1 MNRIT
6 LPAEL
11 EPLKPLRQW
20 VLWRIETPPG
30 RTKPTKPPYSPVTG
44 SRAKSNDPGTWGTYE
59 QAAAMMERDTAG
71 YFQGMGIMLVNGLFG
86 VDIDACI
93 DPLGRI
99 SDPTAAAIVQTAD
112 SYTEYSPSGLGVHVL
127 MYGSKPEDV
136 KDCKRHIA
144 DPIRGDDDIVAEIYD
159 NGRYFTVTGNP
170 YGSPKPVQER
180 TAQARLICAAILQA
194 GDALKAKRQPQQP
207 QSAPERPQNAPQAP
221 QGNSTPT
228 DTEIIQRAMS
238 SARGAEFA
246 RLWSGDTSAHGNDHS
261 AADMALVNHLA
272 YWTNGDPARMDQLFR
287 QSGLMREKW
296 DSRRG
301 GSTYGANTI
310 AAALKSFTPYTPPA
324 PPSAASEFAGI
335 AGAGQAPAAAP
346 PSVDLPLFPGAP
358 SEDNP
363 QPDDVTRYLTGDIDA
378 DISRFQQFK
387 DRKTGLFNLNEAA
400 GALYPGLYV
409 VGAISSLG
417 KTTFCHQLGDHLAAT
432 GEHVLFF
439 SLEQSRLEMVLK
451 SIARTTATI
460 ALQGYQLPP
469 SSTGSV
475 LRNVDLKQRGAV
487 PAITIRAGHSSPIV
501 QQARQQYAAT
511 VGHRMN
517 VIQCNF
523 NTSIEAIR
531 DYVTR
536 YMERNH
542 TRPVIILDY
551 LQIVPASDA
560 RMDERR
566 KTDHIIRGLKKLQ
579 ADNDLLIFVVSSL
592 NRSNYLAPIDF
603 ESFKESGGIEYTADV
618 VWGLQLAAIH
628 SDVFNKDNKLKEK
641 RETIRKA
648 KAAIPRS
655 IELVCLK
662 NRYGVSSYS
671 CLFDYDPRYDLF
683 VPSIGV
689 QGAGGT

>member
-1 MNRIT
+1 MRIE

-11 EPLKPLRQW
+11 EPLKNLRQW
-20 VLWRIETPPG
+20 VLWRLETPPG

-44 SRAKSNDPGTWGTYE
+44 NRAESDNPATWGTFS
-59 QAAAMMERDTAG
+59 QAAAMLERDTQG
-71 YFQGMGIMLVNGLFG
+71 YYQGIGIMFANGLYG

-93 DPLGRI
+93 SPLDGKI
-99 SDPTAAAIVQTAD
+99 GNPTAAAIVETAD
-112 SYTEYSPSGLGVHVL
+112 SYTEYSPSGTGVHVL
-127 MYGSKPEDV
+127 MYGSKPEGV
-136 KDCKRHIA
+136 CKQHIA
-144 DPIRGDDDIVAEIYD
+144 PPLYGGQEDVIAEMYD
-159 NGRYFTVTGNP
+159 SGRYFTVTGKL
-170 YGSPKPVQER
+170 YGKPKPVQER
-180 TAQARLICAAILQA
+180 TAQGAMIHAAIIQA
-194 GDALKAKRQPQQP
+194 GNALKAERDARNGVQQP
-207 QSAPERPQNAPQAP
+207 PERPQNAAQPP
-221 QGNSTPT
+221 QGNYTPSEN
-228 DTEIIQRAMS
+228 EIIQRAMS
-238 SARGAEFA
+238 SARGAEFS
-246 RLWSGDTSAHGNDHS
+246 RLWSGDTSGNGGDHS

-301 GSTYGANTI
+301 NSTYGANTI
-310 AAALKSFTPYTPPA
+310 AAALRNFTPYTPPA

-335 AGAGQAPAAAP
+335 NGGTAGTATQQGNAAPAI
-346 PSVDLPLFPGAP
+346 FPGSP
-358 SEDNP
+358 SDTDP
-363 QPDDVTRYLTGDIDA
+363 QPDSVIRYLTGSIDSE
-378 DISRFQQFK
+378 ITRFQQFK
-387 DRKTGLFNLNEAA
+387 DRKTGFFNLDEAA

-417 KTTFCHQLGDHLAAT
+417 KTTFVHQLADHLAAN

-460 ALQGYQLPP
+460 AAKDYKSAGTA
-469 SSTGSV
+469 TGGI
-475 LRNVDLKQRGAV
+475 LRNIDLKQRGAV
-487 PAITIRAGHSSPIV
+487 PAITIRAGYSSPLV
-501 QQARQQYAAT
+501 ESARQQYAQT
-511 VGHRMN
+511 VGNRMN

-523 NTSIEAIR
+523 DTTIDAIR
-531 DYVTR
+531 DYVEQ
-536 YMERNH
+536 YMKQNH
-542 TRPVIILDY
+542 TRPVVVLDY
-551 LQIVPASDA
+551 LQIVPASDP

-579 ADNDLLIFVVSSL
+579 ADNDLLIFVVSAL

-618 VWGLQLAAIH
+618 VWGLQLSVIH
-628 SDVFNKDNKLKEK
+628 SDVFGKDNKIKEK
-641 RETIRKA
+641 REAIAKA

-671 CLFDYDPRYDLF
+671 CNFDYDPRYDLF
-683 VPSIGV
+683 MP
-689 QGAGGT
+689 ALDAR